1 MCNGKTTFLRILQR
15 FNGNILQKKQS
26 GSSKPQQYCCVAI
39 GSRDRS
45 LSVWLTSLKRPLV
58 VIRELFTHSVLD
70 ASWSPCGLR
79 LAACSWDGSVVFIEF
94 TQQELGQ
101 PLDPAEQV
109 CYLLLLFFHIIAT
122 SYCLYMITE

>member
-1 MCNGKTTFLRILQR
+1 MLQR
-15 FNGNILQKKQS
+15 FNGNILQKKQP
-26 GSSKPQQYCCVAI
+26 GSSKQYCCVAI

-58 VIRELFTHSVLD
+58 VIHELFTHSVLD

-79 LAACSWDGSVVFIEF
+79 LAACSWDGSVVLIEF

-109 CYLLLLFFHIIAT
+109 CGLHELFQIVINK
-122 SYCLYMITE
+122 

>member
-1 MCNGKTTFLRILQR
+1 MLQR
-15 FNGNILQKKQS
+15 FNGNILQKKQP

-58 VIRELFTHSVLD
+58 VIHELFTHSVLD

-79 LAACSWDGSVVFIEF
+79 LAACSWDGSVVLIEF

-109 CYLLLLFFHIIAT
+109 LHKIIQNI
-122 SYCLYMITE
+122 LITNYIFIISM